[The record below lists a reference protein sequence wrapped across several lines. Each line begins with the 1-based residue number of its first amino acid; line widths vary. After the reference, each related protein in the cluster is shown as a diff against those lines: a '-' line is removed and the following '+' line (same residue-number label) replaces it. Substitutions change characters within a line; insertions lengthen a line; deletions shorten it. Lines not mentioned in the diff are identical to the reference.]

1 MTSDGKRSMPQDAAS
16 SKRRKGPPPKQRINI
31 DAGDAGI
38 FVTCD
43 MGREGKC
50 KAEVLDILS
59 EILEKSEEKPPN
71 EEDEDSDDGD
81 IEAQIQRELA
91 GMQPV
96 KDKTKKRPVE
106 VTRLEMPCVLFA
118 RIDSSVDPVE
128 LVHRLCTEAQDNP
141 QTKRSRYIKRMT
153 PVVSIRKT
161 LSVELEPFIK
171 EMLRPHFH
179 SGGDRRR
186 WVITLLKRKL
196 LLVYAAIETLLQLAK
211 KGSHRRLGLHLLI
224 FAIRPT
230 IRGNN
235 KFKRD
240 DLIKTIAEIVGP
252 EHSVDLT
259 NYDLTILVEVSQN
272 LMGMS
277 VVQSDYDKLK
287 RYNLAEIYDPSPK
300 GV

>member
-1 MTSDGKRSMPQDAAS
+1 MAGDGKRSMAQNGNS

-31 DAGDAGI
+31 DSGDAGI

-43 MGREGKC
+43 MGKEGKC

-59 EILEKSEEKPPN
+59 QIC
-71 EEDEDSDDGD
+71 EDADKKDRDSSEDSGEDDGD

-91 GMQPV
+91 GLKPV
-96 KDKTKKRPVE
+96 KDKSKRRSIE
-106 VTRLEMPCVLFA
+106 VVRLEMPCVLFA
-118 RIDSSVDPVE
+118 RVNDTIDPVQ
-128 LVHRLCTEAQDNP
+128 LVHRLCTEAQANP
-141 QTKRSRYIKRMT
+141 QTKKSRYIKRLT

-171 EMLRPHFH
+171 EMLKPHFH
-179 SGGDRRR
+179 SGGGP
-186 WVITLLKRKL
+186 
-196 LLVYAAIETLLQLAK
+196 K
-211 KGSHRRLGLHLLI
+211 K

-230 IRGNN
+230 MRGNN

-240 DLIKTIAEIVGP
+240 EIIKTIADIVGP

-259 NYDLTILVEVSQN
+259 NYDLTILFEISQN

-277 VVQSDYDKLK
+277 VVPSDYDKLK
-287 RYNLAEIYDPSPK
+287 RYNLAEIYNPSPK
-300 GV
+300 GADKAALGSVQI

>member
-179 SGGDRRR
+179 SGGGP
-186 WVITLLKRKL
+186 
-196 LLVYAAIETLLQLAK
+196 K
-211 KGSHRRLGLHLLI
+211 K

>member
-1 MTSDGKRSMPQDAAS
+1 
-16 SKRRKGPPPKQRINI
+16 
-31 DAGDAGI
+31 
-38 FVTCD
+38 
-43 MGREGKC
+43 
-50 KAEVLDILS
+50 
-59 EILEKSEEKPPN
+59 
-71 EEDEDSDDGD
+71 
-81 IEAQIQRELA
+81 
-91 GMQPV
+91 
-96 KDKTKKRPVE
+96 
-106 VTRLEMPCVLFA
+106 
-118 RIDSSVDPVE
+118 
-128 LVHRLCTEAQDNP
+128 
-141 QTKRSRYIKRMT
+141 MT

-179 SGGDRRR
+179 SGGGP
-186 WVITLLKRKL
+186 
-196 LLVYAAIETLLQLAK
+196 K
-211 KGSHRRLGLHLLI
+211 K